1 MSNAHS
7 IRNAAPGD
15 AAAIAAIYNLHVR
28 STIVTFELEEVS
40 DGEMSRRISDVQSHG
55 LPWLVCVAGDE
66 VLGYA
71 YAGPWKARAAY
82 ARTVESSIYLRD
94 DIRGRGMGA
103 SLYAALIERLKSLGM
118 HVVIGGAALPNA
130 ASIALHE
137 RLGFEYVGTFR
148 EVGWKFERWI
158 DVGYWQLRL

>member
-94 DIRGRGMGA
+94 DIRGRGIGT
-103 SLYAALIERLKSLGM
+103 SLYTALIERLKSLGM

-148 EVGWKFERWI
+148 EVGWKFERWM

>member
-40 DGEMSRRISDVQSHG
+40 DEAMSNRISDVQSHG

-66 VLGYA
+66 VLGYV
-71 YAGPWKARAAY
+71 YGRSVEGARRLRTHGGIIDLP
-82 ARTVESSIYLRD
+82 AR
-94 DIRGRGMGA
+94 
-103 SLYAALIERLKSLGM
+103 
-118 HVVIGGAALPNA
+118 
-130 ASIALHE
+130 
-137 RLGFEYVGTFR
+137 
-148 EVGWKFERWI
+148 
-158 DVGYWQLRL
+158 

>member
-1 MSNAHS
+1 MQPRSP
-7 IRNAAPGD
+7 RF
-15 AAAIAAIYNLHVR
+15 YNLHVR
-28 STIVTFELEEVS
+28 SAIVTFELEEVS
-40 DGEMSRRISDVQSHG
+40 DGEMSNRISDVQASG

-94 DIRGRGMGA
+94 DIRGRGTGT
-103 SLYAALIERLKSLGM
+103 SLYPALIERLKSLGM

-137 RLGFEYVGTFR
+137 RLGFEYVGTLR